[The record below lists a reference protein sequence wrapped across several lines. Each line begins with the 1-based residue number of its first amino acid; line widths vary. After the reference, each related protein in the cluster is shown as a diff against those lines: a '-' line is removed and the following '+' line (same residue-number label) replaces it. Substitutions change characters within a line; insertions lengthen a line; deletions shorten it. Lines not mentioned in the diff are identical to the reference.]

1 MNSQLLYLLIALGIA
16 LCAVLVALIRRQ
28 LRAQRERL
36 DVQEQQRQKLEREA
50 REHRDYL
57 ADSVRIIANAVLHDE
72 KMTITEGCIR
82 LKVLIENLAPHLLQH
97 ETFAVI
103 GRVFDATKHIPF
115 LDQWKALSRVE
126 QARYELEMARVEA
139 EHAEDVERAMQA
151 LKSYPLEQMQ

>member
-82 LKVLIENLAPHLLQH
+82 LKVLI
-97 ETFAVI
+97 
-103 GRVFDATKHIPF
+103 
-115 LDQWKALSRVE
+115 
-126 QARYELEMARVEA
+126 
-139 EHAEDVERAMQA
+139 
-151 LKSYPLEQMQ
+151 

>member
-1 MNSQLLYLLIALGIA
+1 
-16 LCAVLVALIRRQ
+16 
-28 LRAQRERL
+28 
-36 DVQEQQRQKLEREA
+36 
-50 REHRDYL
+50 
-57 ADSVRIIANAVLHDE
+57 
-72 KMTITEGCIR
+72 
-82 LKVLIENLAPHLLQH
+82 LQH